1 MSRASC
7 DMDDSTQAL
16 TGFLSNQPVQTAL
29 AVSAI
34 TALVSAAVG
43 VFAVI
48 RGQSFAGHA
57 FSGIGAAGGSG
68 AVLVGVQPL
77 VGFVTINVAAAGA
90 MEMIGL
96 RGARGRNLATGIV
109 LGVALGLSA
118 LFLALDTAYTS
129 RSGTTVSILFGS
141 LFTVQPSLLPTVAVT
156 GAIVAGL
163 IAALYRPLLL
173 TSVSRDLAAVRGVPI
188 RLVGIGYVVALALA
202 VSLSAV
208 TIGAILSTA
217 LLVGPAAT
225 VLHVT
230 RRTSTA
236 LALAAILGVA
246 ACWIGI
252 LVSYASASWST
263 DARGWPV
270 SFCIVAVVFIF
281 YLSTSY
287 GSRLGRRPRS
297 PHPTHD
303 VSPRPD

>member
-1 MSRASC
+1 
-7 DMDDSTQAL
+7 MDSHAL
-16 TGFLSNQPVQTAL
+16 AGFLSNQSVRTAL

-34 TALVSAAVG
+34 TALVSAMVG
-43 VFAVI
+43 VFAVV

-77 VGFVTINVAAAGA
+77 VGFVTMNVAAAGA

-96 RGARGRNLATGIV
+96 RRARGRNLATGIV
-109 LGVALGLSA
+109 LGVTLGLSA

-129 RSGTTVSILFGS
+129 RSGTTISVLFGS
-141 LFTVQPSLLPTVAVT
+141 LFTVESSLIPVVAVI
-156 GAIVAGL
+156 GVVVAGL

-173 TSVSRDLAAVRGVPI
+173 TSVSSDLAVVRGVPI
-188 RLVGIGYVVALALA
+188 RLVEIGYLVALALA

-225 VLHVT
+225 VLHLT
-230 RRTSTA
+230 KRTGTA
-236 LALAAILGVA
+236 LALAAVLGVA
-246 ACWIGI
+246 ASWIGI
-252 LVSYASASWST
+252 LISYASASSST
-263 DARGWPV
+263 DGRGWPV

-287 GSRLGRRPRS
+287 LSHLGRRLRS
-297 PHPTHD
+297 PHP
-303 VSPRPD
+303 